1 MVPKHP
7 RIMARPW
14 RNTSAEDDAAAHALR
29 AARTQT
35 ARLRD
40 LGRKEPPRARATAAP
55 LRRNRRL
62 PRAL

>member
-35 ARLRD
+35 TRLHA
-40 LGRKEPPRARATAAP
+40 LGGKEPPRARATAAP